1 MKRGTHGSLVKGYI
15 GLKALVKKVLH
26 ICSGEIG
33 QKKRM
38 AERRDGIAG

>member
-1 MKRGTHGSLVKGYI
+1 MKRGRHGSLVRGYP
-15 GLKALVKKVLH
+15 GLKSLVKKVLH

-33 QKKRM
+33 QSGT